1 MADIKILYI
10 LDKLNNLDK
19 LNKLNNL
26 DKLDKLNNSCTYS
39 TDYPKW
45 KRVILAP

>member
-10 LDKLNNLDK
+10 LDKLNK
-19 LNKLNNL
+19 LNKLNN
-26 DKLDKLNNSCTYS
+26 LDKLNNSCTYS

-45 KRVILAP
+45 KRVTLAP